1 MKDFEDLVKTIV
13 NLLDDDEQDRLREM
27 EDWIIKDE
35 GTWVLAEGFIPFLA
49 KVLTSKDIPSEG
61 KIALMRYGILFP
73 KLFWPTLRK
82 KCSSYWEKLLKFEAE
97 GQEFAKCLKS
107 HEQFIQAVKG
117 QNNFW

>member
-35 GTWVLAEGFIPFLA
+35 GTWVLAEGFIPFVA

-61 KIALMRYGILFP
+61 KIALMRYGILLP
-73 KLFWPTLRK
+73 KLFWPNMK
-82 KCSSYWEKLLKFEAE
+82 KN
-97 GQEFAKCLKS
+97 
-107 HEQFIQAVKG
+107 V
-117 QNNFW
+117 